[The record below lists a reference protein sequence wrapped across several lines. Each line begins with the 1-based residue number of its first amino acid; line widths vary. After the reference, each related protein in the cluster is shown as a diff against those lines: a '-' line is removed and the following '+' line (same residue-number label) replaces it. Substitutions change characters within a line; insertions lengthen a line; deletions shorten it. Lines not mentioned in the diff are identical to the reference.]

1 VGIMPGGLQ
10 SPKRGISRRT
20 ALVGLGIVGAAVA
33 GGGLTW
39 FVLSQKQRINSAPKP
54 TATPALPT
62 PTSTT
67 TSSTPT
73 NTPTHT
79 VTSAP
84 IGTTL
89 FTYHGHSGYIY
100 GVTWSSMDGQRGA
113 SASLDTTVLAW
124 NPTTGTQYFT
134 YN

>member
-1 VGIMPGGLQ
+1 ADQGADFTAAATPASQPGEGVAHSTVVATPWNQAQNTPAVGIMPGGLQ

-39 FVLSQKQRINSAPKP
+39 FVLSQKQRINIAPKP

-62 PTSTT
+62 PTSTP

-79 VTSAP
+79 VTSTP
-84 IGTTL
+84 I
-89 FTYHGHSGYIY
+89 
-100 GVTWSSMDGQRGA
+100 
-113 SASLDTTVLAW
+113 
-124 NPTTGTQYFT
+124 
-134 YN
+134 